1 MFLCNLFALA
11 GLPLWGFQGFYTVV
25 GLYIKNLMLKSFS
38 IFMYLRKE
46 DKNSYS
52 CMNQFCVINNVYVVK
67 LCSYCWTF
75 I

>member
-1 MFLCNLFALA
+1 MFLCNLCALA

-25 GLYIKNLMLKSFS
+25 YIKNLMLKSFS
-38 IFMYLRKE
+38 IFMFLRKE
-46 DKNSYS
+46 DKNCYS
-52 CMNQFCVINNVYVVK
+52 EICMNQFCVINNVYVVK